1 MLPVSKGGL
10 QRIRIINLLLV
21 WVFTTE
27 NEALK
32 EDLKMIWLLIIY
44 LKHPAGTRLPSP
56 TEGCW
61 EEQGSLL

>member
-10 QRIRIINLLLV
+10 KRIRIINLLLV

-27 NEALK
+27 NKALK
-32 EDLKMIWLLIIY
+32 EDLKMICLLIIY
-44 LKHPAGTRLPSP
+44 FKPPAGTRLLGP

-61 EEQGSLL
+61 EKQGSLL